1 MHINFYT
8 IHCVIS
14 TNRLILWRFIVW
26 PYGDIPW
33 TSRGYCILHIYC
45 KSVQYNNYF
54 FMYSIELYCV
64 TKTWAPHW
72 LHSASGAE
80 SRISPWKTVICIFI
94 CITLCVVIFSQ
105 MLYTLH
111 MTPNT
116 LMLTYLFNTTSDSL
130 VWSADHWSVDQ
141 WSLWSVI
148 SWSVI
153 NYHCVKNHWMKAID
167 HYQANLNYCSFF
179 LKYR

>member
-26 PYGDIPW
+26 PYREISLTILIPL
-33 TSRGYCILHIYC
+33 TSRGYCILCTLY
-45 KSVQYNNYF
+45 SVQYSNYF
-54 FMYSIELYCV
+54 FMCSIELYCV
-64 TKTWAPHW
+64 TKKLAPHW

-80 SRISPWKTVICIFI
+80 SRRSPWKTVICIFI
-94 CITLCVVIFSQ
+94 CIMLCALIFSH

-116 LMLTYLFNTTSDSL
+116 LMLTYLFNTTTDSL
-130 VWSADHWSVDQ
+130 VWSVDHSDQ
-141 WSLWSVI
+141 LI
-148 SWSVI
+148 S
-153 NYHCVKNHWMKAID
+153 
-167 HYQANLNYCSFF
+167 YQLIIVWRTTEWK
-179 LKYR
+179 L